1 MRKEPL
7 ERPRR
12 KWEDNIK
19 TDLREVGWGRGMDWK
34 GLAQNSDRWRAIVNA
49 VMNLLFLY
57 PILVPQSVL
66 QV

>member
-19 TDLREVGWGRGMDWK
+19 LDPREVGWGRGMDRN
-34 GLAQNSDRWRAIVNA
+34 GLAQDSDRWRAVVNA

-57 PILVPQSVL
+57 LILVPHSIL